1 MKDSLMI
8 NMDNRQPI
16 KWIRADAYCRYT
28 GDTKH
33 AIYARC
39 QRGEWL
45 LGNHYIKRVELL
57 EIDNQTFDWNSLKL

>member
-1 MKDSLMI
+1 MI

-45 LGNHYIKRVELL
+45 LGNHYIKRSRKIWINIEAV
-57 EIDNQTFDWNSLKL
+57 NQWLSK